1 MWALEANRME
11 KQPSSFDFFKRIPD
25 ETAARL
31 YIESARWPQGVVCI
45 HCENKD
51 VWKIRD
57 GKLYTCKACRKQF
70 TVRTGTVMEDSKV
83 PLQKWIYA
91 MYLMTV
97 SRKGISSIQLGKEL
111 GITQKS
117 AWHLAHRIRESCKS
131 SGILTGTVEADE
143 TYIGG
148 KEKNKHHSKKL
159 NAGRGPVGKTA
170 VFGIKARNGEV
181 RAKIIE
187 GTTQEELTGAIR
199 EAVAEGAVL
208 YTDDHRGYAGLSEYR
223 HETVNH
229 SSGEYVRGDAHTNG
243 IESFWATLK
252 RAHMGT
258 FHHWSK
264 KHMSKYVNEFVFKSN
279 TNGLPAFDVNGTD
292 CGITTVRAYVAGM
305 EGRKLTYKDLK
316 ANAE

>member
-1 MWALEANRME
+1 MI

-25 ETAARL
+25 ENAARL
-31 YIESARWPQGVVCI
+31 YLESARWPQGVVCI
-45 HCENKD
+45 HCENKE

-97 SRKGISSIQLGKEL
+97 SRKGISSIQLAKEL

-117 AWHLAHRIRESCKS
+117 AWFMAHRIRESCKS

-148 KEKNKHHSKKL
+148 KEKNKHHSKRL

-187 GTTQEELTGAIR
+187 GTTHEELSDAIN

-208 YTDDHRGYAGLSEYR
+208 YTDDHRGYLGMSEKYQ
-223 HETVNH
+223 HQSVSH
-229 SSGEYVRGDAHTNG
+229 SLGEYVRGDAHTNG
-243 IESFWATLK
+243 IESFWAILK

-264 KHMSKYVNEFVFKSN
+264 KHMDKYVNEFVFKTN
-279 TNGLPAFDVNGTD
+279 TNGLPAFDVDGSD
-292 CGITTVRAYVAGM
+292 CGITAVRAYVAGM
-305 EGRKLTYKDLK
+305 EGRRLTYKDLK